1 MTPPRL
7 LVLTDRTQSAGPL
20 VETVAAAVDCGA
32 RAVVLRE
39 KDLPE
44 EARRRIGD
52 ELRAVLDPVG
62 GLVIHGGLAG
72 SSGSDAVHLSGSD
85 PFPEVRPQ
93 LVGRS
98 CHSAEEIARAAQ
110 EGCDLVMV
118 SPVFATASKP
128 GYGPALGLDGLAGL
142 VPGAPRTYALGGIR
156 PGDVAGC
163 LGAGAYGVAVMG
175 AVMRDPGSVRDYLAA
190 LQDAPTAGRGTG
202 GPGREADRG

>member
-1 MTPPRL
+1 VTLPRL

-44 EARRRIGD
+44 DARRRLGD

-62 GLVIHGGLAG
+62 GLLVHGGLAG

-85 PFPEVRPQ
+85 PFPTVRPR

-98 CHSAEEIARAAQ
+98 CHSAEELARAAG

-128 GYGPALGLDGLAGL
+128 GYGPALGLDGLARL
-142 VPGAPRTYALGGIR
+142 LSGAPRAYALGGIR
-156 PGDVAGC
+156 PDDVSGC
-163 LGAGAYGVAVMG
+163 LAAGAYGVAVMG
-175 AVMRDPGSVRDYLAA
+175 AAMRDPRSVRDYVSA
-190 LQDAPTAGRGTG
+190 LVDSAMAGTG
-202 GPGREADRG
+202 GAPSGRE